1 MLNSWTSLLR
11 FVRPLTIRSLFLA
24 VALAHVTDLNAQNGA
39 QTQQDEL
46 APTSLSYSDPI
57 EFRWKVGCRIVG
69 GADKCK
75 NMIVTL
81 PLPSDWPEQT
91 AVLDS
96 EDIPSEVRVTKYR
109 TLDGGVKQLIM
120 LLPSVP
126 ANEEILI
133 SQTYRVRVSRIEGAQ
148 QTNTLEIPKRVEK
161 VNRPYLG
168 VSPMISYR
176 NSKMR
181 AKVKEITADHETA
194 WAKVEAIFDWVRENI
209 ELHEEESEDTL
220 SVFRARAGNTEDKVA
235 LFVGMCRALK
245 VPARMVWVDGNQTAE
260 FFLIN
265 EEGYGNWYPC
275 QVAGPREFG
284 SMSDVRVVLQ
294 KGDNF
299 KVPEKEAPQKFVAE
313 FAITKGKVRPSV
325 EFSRELLPEQ
335 N

>member
-1 MLNSWTSLLR
+1 MLNSSTFSHR
-11 FVRPLTIRSLFLA
+11 FVRPLTTLSFILFIGL
-24 VALAHVTDLNAQNGA
+24 ALANSLNAQNGDQA
-39 QTQQDEL
+39 EPTEL

-57 EFRWKVGCRIVG
+57 EFRWKVACRIVG

-91 AVLDS
+91 AVLES
-96 EDIPSEVRVTKYR
+96 EDLPPEVRVTKYR

-120 LLPSVP
+120 LLPSIP

-133 SQTYRVRVSRIEGAQ
+133 SQIYRVQVSRIEGAQ
-148 QTNTLEIPKRVEK
+148 QTDTLKIPKRVDK

-181 AKVKEITADHETA
+181 AKVKEITANHETA

-209 ELHEEESEDTL
+209 EVHEEESEDTL

-265 EEGYGNWYPC
+265 EDGYGNWYPC

-284 SMSDVRVVLQ
+284 SMSDVRIVLQ